1 MKEPVQLIEEMHQM
15 LIDMQQQM
23 RIMDNNI
30 KILQAKVNAEVF
42 APLTKQIMSGVHEQ
56 TKPTPPPL
64 PEQAPLTIKATT
76 PEESPQNK
84 GTMVQGKY
92 LSDDGKP
99 LHGVPVK
106 ILNSNQKIIKETST
120 NRAGVWMAHLRPG
133 KYIAKMIIDGR
144 PAKYNLFEVKEGQ
157 TQLDV

>member
-15 LIDMQQQM
+15 LIDMQQQV

-42 APLTKQIMSGVHEQ
+42 APLTKQITSGVHEQ
-56 TKPTPPPL
+56 NKPPPP
-64 PEQAPLTIKATT
+64 PEQPPLTIKATT
-76 PEESPQNK
+76 PEDPTQYK
-84 GTMVQGKY
+84 ATMVQGKY
-92 LSDDGKP
+92 LSEDGKP
-99 LHGVPVK
+99 LHGIPVK
-106 ILNSNQKIIKETST
+106 ILNGDKKVIKETST

-144 PAKYNLFEVKEGQ
+144 PAQYRLFEVKEGQ
-157 TQLDV
+157 AQLDV